1 MNPGQVRIEK
11 LSLRMR
17 GVTPQQ
23 ARQRADS
30 IARDI
35 ARAIRENASLLSAT
49 TTIPRLAIRVAAGG
63 KTPGIDQQIRA
74 QLSEDRPRT

>member
-23 ARQRADS
+23 ARQRAGA

-35 ARAIRENASLLSAT
+35 ARAIRENASQLSGT
-49 TTIPRLAIRVAAGG
+49 TTIPCLALRIEPG
-63 KTPGIDQQIRA
+63 KASGIDQQIRA
-74 QLSEDRPRT
+74 QWSGERPRE